1 MTTTATDTRLVT
13 RYRHDADELR
23 RLADWLDIGIEEVP
37 VSSDEAAL
45 DYYKLAS
52 RLDALAAMARDFAD
66 TQTRSIP

>member
-1 MTTTATDTRLVT
+1 MPTTTPPALIT

-37 VSSDEAAL
+37 VSPDEAAL

-52 RLDALAAMARDFAD
+52 RLTALAEMAVEFAD
-66 TQTRSIP
+66 AQTQSIP